1 MPCLM
6 SRFSCPEFYLFSL
19 ELQGDAVLS
28 KASRYRLKEL
38 SYSDSGVYTCEAN
51 VPSVPGLRKE
61 QSITIVVEGPPEL
74 DMENHQVEV
83 ESEGHPV
90 MLSCKAK
97 GNPAPTITWNQPD
110 LKVN

>member
-61 QSITIVVEGPPEL
+61 QSITIVVEGETPWGC
-74 DMENHQVEV
+74 MHINN
-83 ESEGHPV
+83 
-90 MLSCKAK
+90 K
-97 GNPAPTITWNQPD
+97 
-110 LKVN
+110 